1 MIIVKLRAGL
11 GNQMFM
17 YALGRHLALKNNVP
31 LKFDVSWWDKPNRN
45 RPRNPSICNYD
56 VFGDLASPEDLRSVL
71 RPGSVFV
78 SLKQPVDPK
87 KYELSELK
95 DIPNLGNQS
104 FREYYLDTT
113 PEQTEQT
120 QTTRKPDTSIADPL
134 VDFGKQRVE
143 EIGTKTLRRF
153 PKMIGDITNY
163 YRDLKGTPNT
173 SSRSWAHRQTFSPN
187 VLEIQGDAYLEGYWQ
202 SPKYFEAIAD
212 TIRNDFSLKNPLSG
226 TDAELADQ
234 ISEKQSVSI
243 HIRRGDRIAYT
254 EKAVSERW
262 GDTPKE
268 YIDQAVSYVTDRV
281 SDPHF
286 FVFSDSPSW
295 TQEHVDLGYP
305 TTFVTHNDGST
316 DYLDLEL
323 MKRCDHNIIS
333 GSTFSW
339 WAAWLNENDEEIVTV
354 PDPWT
359 IGTKKGNIKRWDL
372 IPTDWNIIEY

>member
-1 MIIVKLRAGL
+1 
-11 GNQMFM
+11 MFM
-17 YALGRHLALKNNVP
+17 YALGRRLALKNDSE
-31 LKFDVSWWDKPNRN
+31 LKFDISWWDQPSRN
-45 RPRNPSICNYD
+45 QPRNPSICNYD
-56 VFGDLASPEDLRSVL
+56 VVGKLASKSDIQSVL
-71 RPGSVFV
+71 RPGRLFV
-78 SLKQPVDPK
+78 SLKDLTDP
-87 KYELSELK
+87 ELFRLTHLQDLPNIGNESLSEYFRE
-95 DIPNLGNQS
+95 DVSQS
-104 FREYYLDTT
+104 FEGSAAERSASVSRPSAADAVKQHVETT
-113 PEQTEQT
+113 GITM
-120 QTTRKPDTSIADPL
+120 
-134 VDFGKQRVE
+134 F
-143 EIGTKTLRRF
+143 RRF
-153 PKMIGDITNY
+153 PKAICEATNY
-163 YRDLKGTPNT
+163 YRDLQGTP
-173 SSRSWAHRQTFSPN
+173 SSDSQRWAHRQTFSQH
-187 VLEIQGDAYLEGYWQ
+187 VLDITGDAYLEGYWQ

-212 TIRNDFSLKNPLSG
+212 TIRNDFCLKDPLSG

-234 ISEKQSVSI
+234 IAEKQSVSI

-254 EKAVSERW
+254 DKAVSERW

-268 YIDQAVSYVTDRV
+268 YVDQAVSYVTDRV

-339 WAAWLNENDEEIVTV
+339 WAAWLNENDEKIVTV